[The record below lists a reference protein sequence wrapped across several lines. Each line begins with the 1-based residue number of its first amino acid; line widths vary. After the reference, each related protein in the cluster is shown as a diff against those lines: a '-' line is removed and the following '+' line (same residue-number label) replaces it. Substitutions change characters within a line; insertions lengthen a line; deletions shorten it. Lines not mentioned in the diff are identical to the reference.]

1 MKLHFVSLGCPKNS
15 VDLETIL
22 GQLASRVEIV
32 AEPEEADAVLV
43 NTCAFI
49 TSAKEEAIE
58 TILGLAA
65 LKEHKPGLKLLVS
78 GCLPQRYRGEL
89 EGLLPEVDAFFM
101 DRQARTT
108 AAEIGRFL
116 DRGAARHGMA
126 ERVEILP
133 AGNSCAPRYRLTPP
147 HYAYLRIADG
157 CDNRCTYCAIPLIK
171 GDAHSRPLP
180 EILAEAEQLAADG
193 ARELLVVAQD
203 STRYGTDLA
212 EELRLHDVLAALN
225 RLDGVRWVRLL
236 YTHPAHWYE
245 ELIAA
250 VASLDKVVPYI
261 DLPLQH
267 IADPLLKAMGRKTG
281 RRQIEALIA
290 RLRESIPRLALRTS
304 LIVGFPGESEA
315 HFEELAEFVRQARFE
330 RLGVFAYS
338 QEEGTA
344 AAAWPDLISAEE
356 KNARLQAL
364 MEIQSEISLSR
375 NQSLVG
381 ERLEVVID
389 GYDDEE
395 KRSLARTVW
404 DAPEIDNTVLL
415 DGEHPSGT
423 FTAVTITDADHYDL
437 YGQLAAAENGDQ

>member
-22 GQLASRVEIV
+22 GALASRVEIV
-32 AEPEEADAVLV
+32 ADPEEADAVLV

-65 LKEHKPGLKLLVS
+65 LKENRPELKLLVS
-78 GCLPQRYRGEL
+78 GCLPQRYRREL

-101 DRQARTT
+101 ERQARTT

-116 DRGAARHGMA
+116 DRETARPGKAKGALAPL
-126 ERVEILP
+126 ES
-133 AGNSCAPRYRLTPP
+133 NSCAPRYRLTPP

-171 GDAHSRPLP
+171 GAAHSRPLP
-180 EILAEAEQLAADG
+180 EIITEAEQLVADG

-203 STRYGTDLA
+203 STSYGTDLA
-212 EELRLHDVLAALN
+212 AGLRLHDLLAALN
-225 RLDGVRWVRLL
+225 RLEGVRWVRLL
-236 YTHPAHWYE
+236 YSHPAHWYD
-245 ELIAA
+245 ELIEAM
-250 VASLDKVVPYI
+250 ASLDKVVPYI

-281 RRQIEALIA
+281 RRQIEVLIA
-290 RLRESIPRLALRTS
+290 RLRERIPRLALRTS

-315 HFEELAEFVRQARFE
+315 HFQELAEFVRQARFE

-344 AAAWPDLISAEE
+344 AADWPDLITTEE
-356 KNARLQAL
+356 KNTRLQEL
-364 MEIQSEISLSR
+364 MEIQSEISLNR

-395 KRSLARTVW
+395 KRSFARTAW
-404 DAPEIDNTVLL
+404 DAPEIDNTVLI
-415 DGEHPSGT
+415 DGEQPSGT
-423 FTAVTITDADHYDL
+423 FTSVTVTAADHYDL
-437 YGQLAAAENGDQ
+437 YGQITATENGE